1 MERDEILKK
10 AQAERDGLDEREQQ
24 MLGVSFGFGAV
35 LMAALCIALAAA
47 RIFQGEHAY
56 DYAAILFAYLAG
68 AQAHQCWKTRRR
80 SAFVAA
86 AVYIFAL
93 AANLILFLG

>member
-1 MERDEILKK
+1 MKETLTREEIL
-10 AQAERDGLDEREQQ
+10 ERSKRENRNGDERERT
-24 MLGVSFGFGAV
+24 VRV
-35 LMAALCIALAAA
+35 
-47 RIFQGEHAY
+47 QGEHAY

-86 AVYIFAL
+86 AVYTFAL

>member
-1 MERDEILKK
+1 MDWMSGSSRCWACPL
-10 AQAERDGLDEREQQ
+10 ALAL
-24 MLGVSFGFGAV
+24 FW
-35 LMAALCIALAAA
+35 MAALCIALAAA

-80 SAFVAA
+80 SAFVAS
-86 AVYIFAL
+86 AVYTFAL